1 MFKKETMFINV
12 VKQNNNL
19 KVEYKK
25 YINNKEISEDNS
37 TFLLDGD
44 ILPDNIVQ
52 KLNNLQN
59 ENDLSYISTLLLSDT
74 TKLIPKSISPKVKD
88 CEIINFNEAYDIVVL
103 KTTLFETQNYFGKT
117 GIDYI
122 YSAFHIMNAH
132 IQKQSSKNELLF
144 FIYNDR
150 AYILI
155 VDKNSKIVYNEVVD
169 LLTFDAVKRTHFY
182 EDNLEGQKLFDELY
196 YLELSELLQKILKN
210 FHESQKEIFIQ
221 KVSFLF
227 ALRNL
232 TKEQLTNLS
241 LELMLKVDDYSV
253 DIHDELFS
261 LSRNPNVL
269 KSFVVPRK
277 KKKKKDSRYIFV
289 FILFAM
295 MFYGGYKIYNMIDF
309 RKIAINL
316 NLIEA
321 KKNIQLEKL
330 PDHILNNSKIEE
342 RIKAIFKTIP
352 QNTLINEF
360 ALTSNTLE
368 LKIKSKDIENLNLLK
383 TNLSTIYQT
392 IDAKKLDEKQ
402 ESNFEAIVVAKDE
415 LEIKDVVYGI
425 FTQEYL
431 QDELFD
437 KESINEQ
444 LKILLPEHSI
454 IKYIETLN
462 ANKVEIFSFS
472 VNTIV
477 KEPKDLFNIFTNINS
492 ELYSITISKP
502 ILMKN
507 TNLGI
512 EVDFI
517 IEFNQLKN

>member
-155 VDKNSKIVYNEVVD
+155 VD

-321 KKNIQLEKL
+321 TKTINLEKL
-330 PDHILNNSKIEE
+330 PDNILNNSNIEH
-342 RIKAIFKTIP
+342 RIKAMFNTTP
-352 QNTLINEF
+352 QNVLINR
-360 ALTSNTLE
+360 L
-368 LKIKSKDIENLNLLK
+368 ISKYKVLDQTITAKVKENLDLLK
-383 TNLSTIYQT
+383 QSLNKIYQT
-392 IDAKKLDEKQ
+392 VETKKLDEKQ

-425 FTQEYL
+425 FTKDYL

>member
-25 YINNKEISEDNS
+25 YINNKEQSEDNS

-88 CEIINFNEAYDIVVL
+88 CEIINFNEIYDIVVL

-117 GIDYI
+117 GVDYI

-132 IQKQSSKNELLF
+132 IQKQNSKNELLF

-196 YLELSELLQKILKN
+196 YLELNELLQKILKN
-210 FHESQKEIFIQ
+210 FHESQKEVFIQ
-221 KVSFLF
+221 KISFLF

-241 LELMLKVDDYSV
+241 LELMLKIDDYSV
-253 DIHDELFS
+253 DIHDELFT
-261 LSRNPNVL
+261 LSRNTNIS
-269 KSFVVPRK
+269 KSFIVPRK
-277 KKKKKDSRYIFV
+277 KKKKRDSRYIFV
-289 FILFAM
+289 FILFALM
-295 MFYGGYKIYNMIDF
+295 LYGGYKIYNMIDF
-309 RKIAINL
+309 RSLAVNL

-342 RIKAIFKTIP
+342 RVKAIFKNIP
-352 QNTLINEF
+352 QSIVINELT
-360 ALTSNTLE
+360 LTSNTLE
-368 LKIKSKDIENLNLLK
+368 LKIKSKDSENLNLLK
-383 TNLSTIYQT
+383 TALSSIYQT
-392 IDAKKLDEKQ
+392 IETKKLDEKQ
-402 ESNFEAIVVAKDE
+402 ESDFEAIVVAKGEIE
-415 LEIKDVVYGI
+415 LKDIIYGI
-425 FTQEYL
+425 FTKDYL

-437 KESINEQ
+437 KDSIYEQ

-454 IKYIETLN
+454 IKYIETYN
-462 ANKVEIFSFS
+462 ANKVEVFTYS
-472 VNTIV
+472 VNIIIQ
-477 KEPKDLFNIFTNINS
+477 EPKELFNLFTNINS

-507 TNLGI
+507 RDLGI

>member
-88 CEIINFNEAYDIVVL
+88 CEIINFNDAYDIVVL

-196 YLELSELLQKILKN
+196 YLELSELLQKILKK

-221 KVSFLF
+221 KISFLF

-253 DIHDELFS
+253 DIHDEL
-261 LSRNPNVL
+261 LA
-269 KSFVVPRK
+269 
-277 KKKKKDSRYIFV
+277 YQEIQ
-289 FILFAM
+289 
-295 MFYGGYKIYNMIDF
+295 MF
-309 RKIAINL
+309 
-316 NLIEA
+316 
-321 KKNIQLEKL
+321 
-330 PDHILNNSKIEE
+330 
-342 RIKAIFKTIP
+342 
-352 QNTLINEF
+352 
-360 ALTSNTLE
+360 
-368 LKIKSKDIENLNLLK
+368 
-383 TNLSTIYQT
+383 
-392 IDAKKLDEKQ
+392 
-402 ESNFEAIVVAKDE
+402 
-415 LEIKDVVYGI
+415 
-425 FTQEYL
+425 
-431 QDELFD
+431 
-437 KESINEQ
+437 
-444 LKILLPEHSI
+444 
-454 IKYIETLN
+454 
-462 ANKVEIFSFS
+462 
-472 VNTIV
+472 
-477 KEPKDLFNIFTNINS
+477 
-492 ELYSITISKP
+492 
-502 ILMKN
+502 
-507 TNLGI
+507 
-512 EVDFI
+512 
-517 IEFNQLKN
+517 